1 MRFPLAL
8 LSLAL
13 ALPATPCAQSAA
25 PAPAALAALLDSLV
39 PAALAAER
47 IPGAVVSVVLG
58 GRIILARGYGVS
70 DLKSRRPMSAESTV
84 VRIGSIS
91 KVMTATAVAQLA
103 DRERIR
109 LDADVNRYFTSV
121 KVPATYPAAVTP
133 FHLLSHSAALDE
145 IRPGTQAETRAEVLP
160 LGRFLEGKLVRYA
173 PPGVATAYSTY
184 AITLAGLLV
193 EEVSGLSF
201 EEYLRR
207 NIWLPLGMTLTSID
221 VPPGQQRLVAVPYDV
236 ENDTA
241 VRAPWEWYHTTPAS
255 SINST
260 AADMARYM
268 IAQLG
273 PSPVLSERM
282 RQEMQREQITM
293 HPKLPGWGLGWQQLR
308 RDTLLGVQHG
318 GDVAGFSSLLTLYPS
333 RGLGIFVAS
342 HREGSDLRYAVTRA
356 VLDLFLP
363 SRVPVTRP
371 VSMHGTPAA
380 AAAAAQRYA
389 GHYRANIV
397 CHSCASPRPVAEI
410 DVVVNRDGTLA
421 AFGGTFLEE
430 SPGFFRSL
438 DGERRFGFRADSEG
452 RVTHLT
458 VGTWQVLERV
468 R

>member
-1 MRFPLAL
+1 MRFGFAL
-8 LSLAL
+8 LSLVL
-13 ALPATPCAQSAA
+13 ALPAISCAQSPG
-25 PAPAALAALLDSLV
+25 PAPAGLAGLLDSIV

-47 IPGAVVSVVLG
+47 IPGAVVSVVSG
-58 GRIILARGYGVS
+58 GRVVFARGYGVS
-70 DLKSRRPMSAESTV
+70 DLESRRPMSAESTI
-84 VRIGSIS
+84 VRIASIS

-103 DRERIR
+103 DRGRIR
-109 LDADVNRYFTSV
+109 LDADVNRYLIAV
-121 KVPATYPAAVTP
+121 KVPATYPAAITP
-133 FHLLSHSAALDE
+133 FHLLTHTAALDE
-145 IRPGTQAETRAEVLP
+145 IRPGTQAETRGDLLP
-160 LGRFLEGKLVRYA
+160 LARFLEGKLVRYA

-184 AITLAGLLV
+184 GITLAGLLV

-201 EEYLRR
+201 EEYLDR
-207 NIWLPLGMTLTSID
+207 NVWRPLGMTLTSID

-236 ENDTA
+236 DNDA
-241 VRAPWEWYHTTPAS
+241 LVKAPWEWYHTTPAS

-268 IAQLG
+268 LSQLG
-273 PSPVLSERM
+273 PSPVLSEPM
-282 RQEMQREQITM
+282 RQEMQREQMTM

-356 VLDLFLP
+356 VFDFLLP
-363 SRVPVTRP
+363 ARMPVTRP
-371 VSMHGTPAA
+371 VSMHATPAA
-380 AAAAAQRYA
+380 AASAAQRYA

-397 CHSCASPRPVAEI
+397 CHSCASPRPVFET
-410 DVVVNRDGTLA
+410 DVAVNPDGTLS

-438 DGERRFGFRADSEG
+438 DGERRFGFRVDSEG

-458 VGTWQVLERV
+458 VGSWQVLERA